1 MAEATGS
8 GISTLADNI
17 ILMRYKEVEKTMT
30 REIVILKTRG
40 TTHERKVK
48 AFEITDR
55 GIVLSAG

>member
-40 TTHERKVK
+40 TTHERKVRL
-48 AFEITDR
+48 FEITDR
-55 GIVLSAG
+55 GIVLSAD